1 MKKIISI
8 ILILCITACGAV
20 PKSNPP
26 DSCVQEKQQVQACEN
41 QKQTCQEEKNAYQT
55 ILKYV
60 LPALGFATLGFVAG
74 KN

>member
-20 PKSNPP
+20 PKSTPP
-26 DSCVQEKQQVQACEN
+26 DSCVQEKQQVQACES
-41 QKQTCQEEKNAYQT
+41 QKQTCREENKSLKT
-55 ILKYV
+55 ILEYALV
-60 LPALGFATLGFVAG
+60 ALGCATIGYVAG